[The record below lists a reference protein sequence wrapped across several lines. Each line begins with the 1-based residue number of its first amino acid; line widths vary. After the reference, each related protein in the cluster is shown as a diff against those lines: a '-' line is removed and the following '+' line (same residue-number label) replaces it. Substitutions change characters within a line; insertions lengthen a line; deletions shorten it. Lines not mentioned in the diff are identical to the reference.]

1 MQVRKQFFSLWR
13 NHYNVL
19 SVTLYSIILIV
30 VEEIMEIEFK
40 CPQKKALQ
48 KFYVASY
55 FFCPAFITFFLSLTS
70 HPACIPWARCI
81 GKCSCCRKSEI
92 IFKALLPPLIWCVI
106 LLCDGRYIDC
116 VFSTNEGNDN
126 KNANQSRAAEL
137 PSEFYIMSQIAGLF
151 ILAFVVTLYGLYHVY
166 PFWFCC
172 NYEGHEREELESL
185 LEEETRKHI
194 EEMKK
199 EGAEQI
205 MEQKVKPSLQCVN
218 TNFWKNVD
226 LRKIAKKIQEVVESA
241 VRDTWAARQQTDEQS
256 VPLTSRVDM
265 TTAELTLSSNTLC

>member
-1 MQVRKQFFSLWR
+1 M
-13 NHYNVL
+13 
-19 SVTLYSIILIV
+19 
-30 VEEIMEIEFK
+30 
-40 CPQKKALQ
+40 
-48 KFYVASY
+48 
-55 FFCPAFITFFLSLTS
+55 
-70 HPACIPWARCI
+70 
-81 GKCSCCRKSEI
+81 
-92 IFKALLPPLIWCVI
+92 
-106 LLCDGRYIDC
+106 
-116 VFSTNEGNDN
+116 
-126 KNANQSRAAEL
+126 
-137 PSEFYIMSQIAGLF
+137 
-151 ILAFVVTLYGLYHVY
+151 Y